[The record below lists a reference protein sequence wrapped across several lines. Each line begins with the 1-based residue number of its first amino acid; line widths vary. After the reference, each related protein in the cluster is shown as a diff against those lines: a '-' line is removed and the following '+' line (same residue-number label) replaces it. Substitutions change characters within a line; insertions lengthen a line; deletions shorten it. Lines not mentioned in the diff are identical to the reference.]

1 MYWADELASKIDK
14 TKHQRVDDMKT
25 PSGHAHAGSLRAI
38 ATHGLL
44 YEAMRGAGFDVD
56 FTYVVNDMD
65 PMDGLPVYLDADEY
79 EQHMG
84 KPLLNIPDPYPDR
97 PFFNE
102 GFRAKNFAGRFAD
115 EYIHAFETLG
125 FKPQIFWSSDL
136 YRAGLMDEWVRKAL
150 DNVEEIRKIYFE
162 VAHQKK
168 PEGWYPIQVICP
180 VCGKIGS
187 SLVTDWDGTEVTY
200 ECKPDLVKWAV
211 GCGEKGKIS
220 PFGGNAKLM
229 WKVDWPSYWA
239 VLNITVEGAGKDH
252 FAAGGSRYISMEV
265 MSRVFGLEAPFGFL
279 HEFLLIGGAKM
290 SSSKGNAT
298 SAYDFSRLLPPE
310 VARFLFV
317 RTPYQRAISF
327 DPALSAT
334 IPELFDEYDR
344 CANQWFEHGAE
355 TDFGRFYEASQLAA
369 PSREKVYLPR
379 FKTVATIMQ
388 FPNVNLVQY
397 FEAEKGST
405 FTAEELRILDER
417 ASYAELW
424 LKNYADDAD
433 KYEVKQELP
442 GQAQALSDEQKQF
455 LAGVADM
462 ITRQDYTDAT
472 TLQEHIYELAKSRQI
487 ASKDA
492 FSAIYLALIGKT
504 SGPKAGWLILQAAQN
519 DKEFVLDR
527 LKLVR

>member
-1 MYWADELASKIDK
+1 
-14 TKHQRVDDMKT
+14 
-25 PSGHAHAGSLRAI
+25 
-38 ATHGLL
+38 
-44 YEAMRGAGFDVD
+44 
-56 FTYVVNDMD
+56 
-65 PMDGLPVYLDADEY
+65 
-79 EQHMG
+79 
-84 KPLLNIPDPYPDR
+84 
-97 PFFNE
+97 
-102 GFRAKNFAGRFAD
+102 
-115 EYIHAFETLG
+115 
-125 FKPQIFWSSDL
+125 
-136 YRAGLMDEWVRKAL
+136 MDEWVRKAL

-168 PEGWYPIQVICP
+168 PDGWYPIQVICP

-187 SLVTDWDGTEVTY
+187 SLVTGWDGKEVTY
-200 ECKPDLVKWAV
+200 ECKPNMVKWAV
-211 GCGEKGKIS
+211 GCGAVGKIS

-239 VLNITVEGAGKDH
+239 VLKVTVEGAGKDH

-265 MSRVFGLEAPFGFL
+265 MSRAFGLEPPFGFL

-327 DPALSAT
+327 DPLISTT

-355 TDFGRFYEASQLAA
+355 TDFGRFYEASQLGA

-397 FEAEKGST
+397 FEAEKGGA
-405 FTAEELRILDER
+405 FTPAELRILDER
-417 ASYAELW
+417 TSYAELW
-424 LKNYADDAD
+424 LKQYAGEAD
-433 KYEVKQELP
+433 KYVVQRSLP
-442 GQAQALSDEQKQF
+442 DEAKTLSDEQKQF
-455 LAGVADM
+455 LNGVADM
-462 ITRQDYTDAT
+462 ISGQGYSDAT
-472 TLQEHIYELAKSRQI
+472 TLQERIYELTKTRGIS
-487 ASKDA
+487 SKDA
-492 FSAIYLALIGKT
+492 FSAIYLSLIGKT
-504 SGPKAGWLILQAAQN
+504 SGPKAGWLVLQAAQN
-519 DKEFVLDR
+519 DKDFVLDR
-527 LKLVR
+527 LRLIH

>member
-1 MYWADELASKIDK
+1 MYWADELTTKIDK
-14 TKHQRVDDMKT
+14 TNHQRVDDMKT

-44 YEAMRGAGFDVD
+44 YEALRDHGFNAD

-65 PMDGLPVYLDADEY
+65 PMDGLPVYLDQAEY

-84 KPLLNIPDPYPDR
+84 KPLLQIPDPYSDR

-102 GFRAKNFAGRFAD
+102 AFRAKNFAGRFAD

-136 YRAGLMDEWVRKAL
+136 YSAGLMDEWVRQAL
-150 DNVEEIRKIYFE
+150 DGVEEIRKIYFE

-187 SLVTDWDGTEVTY
+187 SLVTGWDGTEVTY
-200 ECKPDLVKWAV
+200 ECKPDMVKWAV
-211 GCGEKGKIS
+211 GCGAKGKIS

-239 VLNITVEGAGKDH
+239 VLKVTVEGAGKDH

-265 MSRVFGLEAPFGFL
+265 MSRVFGLEPPFGFL

-298 SAYDFSRLLPPE
+298 SAYDFSRLLP
-310 VARFLFV
+310 
-317 RTPYQRAISF
+317 AISF

-344 CANQWFEHGAE
+344 CASQWFEHGAE
-355 TDFGRFYEASQLAA
+355 TDFGRFYEASQLAKPA
-369 PSREKVYLPR
+369 HEKLYLPR

-397 FEAEKGST
+397 FETEKGSK
-405 FTAEELRILDER
+405 FIPEELRILDER

-424 LKNYADDAD
+424 LKNYADEAD
-433 KYEVKQELP
+433 KYEVKQ
-442 GQAQALSDEQKQF
+442 ALSEQARELSEAQKQF
-455 LAGVADM
+455 LGGVAD
-462 ITRQDYTDAT
+462 IIAHQDYANAT
-472 TLQEHIYELAKSRQI
+472 TLQERIYELAKSHSL

-492 FSAIYLALIGKT
+492 FGAIYQALIGKA
-504 SGPKAGWLILQAAQN
+504 SGPKAGWLVQQAAQN
-519 DKEFVLDR
+519 DKELLLDR
-527 LKLVR
+527 LRLVR